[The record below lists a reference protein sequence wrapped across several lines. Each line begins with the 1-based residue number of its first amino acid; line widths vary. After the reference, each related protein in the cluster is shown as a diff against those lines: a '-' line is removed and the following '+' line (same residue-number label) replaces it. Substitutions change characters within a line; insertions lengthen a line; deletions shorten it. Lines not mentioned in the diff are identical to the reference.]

1 MGRGERG
8 EQAGRAYALRS
19 HAAKQEEEMAKQGQ
33 WVLVK
38 LRQMIMSGDLA
49 PGTRIAEIPLSEQL
63 GVSRTPVRLAF
74 RTLEQ
79 EGLLQ
84 REGRRGFSIRKVGE
98 KEIRD
103 AVEVRGVLEGLA
115 ARLVAE
121 QGLSKKG
128 RAVLLECLEK
138 GDTLFSKG
146 TITEEDMSSYHDLNM
161 VFHQTLID
169 LADNSA
175 LSLAVARN
183 NHLPFASYSSI
194 AVDLK
199 ALDREFMRLKL
210 AHMQHHI
217 LVDALERGQG
227 ARAEAVMREHAYA
240 GALYFEMFWG
250 NRRRYG
256 DVTFITAAA
265 E

>member
-1 MGRGERG
+1 MADQGR
-8 EQAGRAYALRS
+8 
-19 HAAKQEEEMAKQGQ
+19 

-38 LRQMIMSGDLA
+38 LRQMIMSGELA
-49 PGTRIAEIPLSEQL
+49 PGARIAEIPLAEQL

-74 RTLEQ
+74 RILEQ
-79 EGLLQ
+79 EGLIEK
-84 REGRRGFSIRKVGE
+84 EGRRGYAIRRVGE

-103 AVEVRGVLEGLA
+103 AIEVRGALEGLA

-121 QGLSKKG
+121 RGLSEEGRSIFAGCLRKG
-128 RAVLLECLEK
+128 DAIFEK
-138 GDTLFSKG
+138 GTV
-146 TITEEDMSSYHDLNM
+146 TEEDLATYHDINM
-161 VFHQTLID
+161 VFHQTLLD

-199 ALDREFMRLKL
+199 ALDREFARLKL
-210 AHMQHHI
+210 AHMQHHL
-217 LVDALERGQG
+217 LVDALVRGQG
-227 ARAEAVMREHAYA
+227 TRAEAIMREHAYA
-240 GALYFEMFWG
+240 GALYFELFWDD
-250 NRRRYG
+250 RRHFN
-256 DVTFITAAA
+256 DVTLITAA

>member
-1 MGRGERG
+1 
-8 EQAGRAYALRS
+8 
-19 HAAKQEEEMAKQGQ
+19 MADQGQ

-38 LRQMIMSGDLA
+38 LRQMIISGELA
-49 PGTRIAEIPLSEQL
+49 PGSRIAEIPLAKQL

-74 RTLEQ
+74 RVLEQ
-79 EGLLQ
+79 EGLIEK
-84 REGRRGFSIRKVGE
+84 EGRRGYSIRRVDE

-103 AVEVRGVLEGLA
+103 AVEVRGALEGLA

-121 QGLSKKG
+121 RGLSEEG
-128 RAVLLECLEK
+128 RAVLVDCLRKGEAIFEK
-138 GDTLFSKG
+138 GKL
-146 TITEEDMSSYHDLNM
+146 TEEDMATYHDINM
-161 VFHQTLID
+161 VFHQTLLD

-175 LSLAVARN
+175 LSLAVTRN

-199 ALDREFMRLKL
+199 ALDREYARLKL
-210 AHMQHHI
+210 AHMQHRL
-217 LVDALERGQG
+217 LVDALVRGQG
-227 ARAEAVMREHAYA
+227 TRAEAIMREHAYA

-250 NRRRYG
+250 RAHLFA
-256 DVTFITAAA
+256 DVTLITAA